1 MEGKG
6 RAFVSAMVFICF
18 FSRCSAGPES
28 NNNNN
33 KNELG
38 LRVSFSVL
46 PSQRSACLLLLIF
59 GCFRGEGCNNKQG
72 KARAGFVNWETG
84 GYSSFAVCIL
94 LNRSGGEKGKGRGL
108 GRARDGWMDMN
119 GLE

>member
-6 RAFVSAMVFICF
+6 RAFVSAVVFICF

-28 NNNNN
+28 NNNN

-46 PSQRSACLLLLIF
+46 PLATLYLLASFDIWLFSGGGLQQQARQGLDLLI
-59 GCFRGEGCNNKQG
+59 GR
-72 KARAGFVNWETG
+72 RG

-94 LNRSGGEKGKGRGL
+94 FEMEWRREGK
-108 GRARDGWMDMN
+108 RAWACKGWMGMN

>member
-6 RAFVSAMVFICF
+6 RAFVSAVVFICF

-28 NNNNN
+28 NN

-46 PSQRSACLLLLIF
+46 PLATLYLLASFDIWLFSGGGLQQQARQGLDLLI
-59 GCFRGEGCNNKQG
+59 GR
-72 KARAGFVNWETG
+72 RG